1 VVELSEEQKAIIRMA
16 ESFAEKEIAPFI
28 GSWERDGVFAREVWD
43 RMVGLGL
50 GGIMVPEE
58 YGGAGLDH
66 LTYVLAIEALCR
78 KAKGLWPLMLAV
90 HWGVE
95 GVLLDHGNEEQ
106 KQKFLVP
113 LATGRK
119 IGGFAMTEPNVG
131 SDAAAIESTAE
142 LQGNDYV
149 LNGTKR
155 FITYAGEA
163 EIYLVMARTDK
174 SIKGARG
181 ISSLIVEKGTP
192 GFSFGRM
199 EDKMGFMYSHT
210 ADLEFENCRIPKENR
225 IGAEGRGLY
234 NALDANERIR
244 LGVAAGAT
252 GIAQAALDEA
262 VEYSKQR
269 VAFDAPI
276 ATFQGLQFMMADMDT
291 LIEAARQLTYN
302 GARMRDQGIPA
313 GRAVSMAKLFATETA
328 MKVTTDAVQIFGG
341 YGYTKDYPVER
352 LMREAKVTQ
361 ILEGTSQM
369 QMIVIAR
376 ELLGRRTVS
385 TRAWDI

>member
-1 VVELSEEQKAIIRMA
+1 MVELSEEQRAIIRMV
-16 ESFAEKEIAPFI
+16 ESFAEKEIAPLI
-28 GSWERDGVFAREVWD
+28 GGWDKDAIFSRDVWD
-43 RMVGLGL
+43 KMVGLGL

-66 LTYVLAIEALCR
+66 LTYVLTIEALCR
-78 KAKGLWPLMLAV
+78 KAKGLWPMMLAV

-95 GVLLDHGNEEQ
+95 GVLLDHGSEEQ

-119 IGGFAMTEPNVG
+119 IGSFAMTEPNAG

-142 LQGNDYV
+142 LQGDEYV

-155 FITYAGEA
+155 FISYAGEA

-192 GFSFGRM
+192 GFSFGRR

-210 ADLEFENCRIPKENR
+210 ADLEFVDCRIPLENR

-234 NALDANERIR
+234 NALVANERIR
-244 LGVAAGAT
+244 LGVAAGAL

-269 VAFDAPI
+269 VAFGAPI
-276 ATFQGLQFMMADMDT
+276 AAFQGLQFMMADMDT
-291 LIEAARQLTYN
+291 LIEASRQLTYN
-302 GARMRDQGIPA
+302 GARLRDQGLPA
-313 GRAVSMAKLFATETA
+313 SRVVSMAKLFATETA

-361 ILEGTSQM
+361 ILEGTSQI
-369 QMIVIAR
+369 QKIVIAQH
-376 ELLGRRTVS
+376 LLGRDMVK
-385 TRAWDI
+385 TRV